1 MTTITL
7 ELNTIKELIQV
18 LRLVKE
24 NQINAIIVDEY
35 NPTTVKMFQDMVNEY
50 TGSKNLLK
58 GALLDSYVNM
68 LQTNEMDFTKQ
79 MKATPEW
86 KYFSGSEWL
95 NKDGCISVNSAV
107 ERIICHA
114 TFNNLIH
121 KDTIT
126 FDNALM
132 AALKTELTQ
141 VDVARLPVLVY
152 RSIFNSTTI

>member
-7 ELNTIKELIQV
+7 ELNTVEELIQV

-24 NQINAIIVDEY
+24 NQINATILDEY
-35 NPTTVKMFQDMVNEY
+35 NPVTVKMFQHMVNEY
-50 TGSKNLLK
+50 AGSKDLLK
-58 GALLDSYVNM
+58 GALLDSYVKR

-79 MKATPEW
+79 MNVTPEW
-86 KYFSGSEWL
+86 KYFSGAEWL

-126 FDNALM
+126 FDGALI
-132 AALKTELTQ
+132 AALKTDLTQ
-141 VDVARLPVLVY
+141 VDIARLPVLVY
-152 RSIFNSTTI
+152 NSIFNNTTI